1 MPGGPLLDPVS
12 ETAAAPAPVQHR
24 RRARTVAIGS
34 LGALGIAAGAVFG
47 VQAATGDPTSA
58 VKALVTPSAAGQ
70 DPTIVFGGRGGY
82 AGGPGTYGGSGGTA
96 GATAGTSTVA
106 AATQATAD
114 QLVGVVDITTV
125 LGYENG
131 EAAGTGMVLT
141 PDGEI
146 LTNNPVVEG
155 ATSVTVTV
163 LSTGV
168 SYSATVVGTDPT
180 DDVAVLR
187 LSGASGLATV
197 PTDDDAVA
205 VGDAVTAVG
214 NAGDEAGTAA
224 AAGSVTALDQSITAT
239 DESGQDA
246 EQLTGLIEIAA
257 DVEAGDSGG
266 PLYDAQGEVAGMDTA
281 ASSTGGQA
289 YAIPI
294 ATALSVAEQ
303 IVDGVDDATI
313 HQGYPAFLGIS
324 VQSAGTD
331 TSTDAAGAT
340 IAGVVADGPADQ
352 AGLAAGDVITAIG
365 RTTIATADDV
375 STALADLDPGATVAV
390 TWTDTTGQSQTATVT
405 LATGPAD

>member
-1 MPGGPLLDPVS
+1 
-12 ETAAAPAPVQHR
+12 
-24 RRARTVAIGS
+24 VAIGT
-34 LGALGIAAGAVFG
+34 LGALGIAASAVFG
-47 VQAATGDPTSA
+47 VQAATGDSTTA
-58 VKALVTPSAAGQ
+58 VKALATPATTN

-82 AGGPGTYGGSGGTA
+82 GYSPGSTTTTPGTT
-96 GATAGTSTVA
+96 TPGTSTGTTVA

-114 QLVGVVDITTV
+114 QLAGVVDITTV

-141 PDGEI
+141 ADGEI
-146 LTNNPVVEG
+146 LTNNHVVEG
-155 ATSVTVTV
+155 ATSITVTV
-163 LSTGV
+163 LSTGET
-168 SYSATVVGTDPT
+168 YSAIVVGTDPT
-180 DDVAVLR
+180 DDVAVLQ
-187 LSGASGLATV
+187 LSDASGLDTV
-197 PTDDDAVA
+197 QLDDDSVA

-214 NAGDEAGTAA
+214 NAGDATGTAA

-239 DESGQDA
+239 DETGQDA

-266 PLYDAQGEVAGMDTA
+266 PLYDAEGEVAGMDTA

-303 IVDGVDDATI
+303 ITAGVDDATI
-313 HQGYPAFLGIS
+313 HQGYPGFLGIS
-324 VQSAGTD
+324 VQSTD
-331 TSTDAAGAT
+331 TGTSGAT
-340 IAGVVADGPADQ
+340 IAGVVSGGPADQ
-352 AGLAAGDVITAIG
+352 AGLAAGDVITAIDG
-365 RTTIATADDV
+365 TAISSADDV
-375 STALADLDPGATVAV
+375 TTAMADLDPGDSVTV